1 MNLKDK
7 EYYKKKVIEVLGTI
21 VSAVCF
27 VILVAI
33 LFIAA

>member
-1 MNLKDK
+1 MNFKDK

-33 LFIAA
+33 LFIIA

>member
-7 EYYKKKVIEVLGTI
+7 EYYKKKVIEVLGII

>member
-1 MNLKDK
+1 MNFKNK
-7 EYYKKKVIEVLGTI
+7 EYYKKKVIEVLSTI

>member
-1 MNLKDK
+1 MNLKNK
-7 EYYKKKVIEVLGTI
+7 EYYKKKVVEMLGTI
-21 VSAVCF
+21 ISAVCF